1 MILTAK
7 RIVERETTS
16 LANAFEINGK
26 RLEVLIDVH

>member
-7 RIVERETTS
+7 RMIERETSS

-26 RLEVLIDVH
+26 RIATLVNVH